1 MIYRFLKVFKTLFS
15 PFLLFALSPLLL
27 FPQSPLP
34 SNWDEIVAA
43 PWYVGN
49 IDNKTAFCYLVPD
62 NPCSGYFF
70 VADKALPEVIPM
82 TLKWKKGDPRSAA
95 FTYHTN
101 KIKIKF
107 SGSVSPDTIAGR
119 IRTSR
124 KSAIHLGISPEI
136 TLFFVKESPSLQIS
150 QSPNLP
156 ISQSPN
162 PQISLPPRYLSPIFK
177 KITFTSDIS
186 YGAAPGYYV
195 SMPLEKDSEYDYQ
208 DIILDA
214 MQNMW
219 VDPGKKALLHI
230 FNRDPVSFAVTDLQ
244 GLKMDIYEPSGD
256 TLRKRPLILLLHG
269 GAFILGDKATE
280 SIQELAGDFAR
291 KGYVVAA
298 INYRIGFNPASK
310 SSLERAAY
318 RAVQDARAALR
329 FLSFN
334 AGKYGIDPDYVLLGG
349 SSAGAITALNT
360 AFMKEDER
368 PESTGGNIWQL
379 QKDLGGLDESGNDIR
394 GSYTIRALV
403 NLWGAVNDT
412 AIIDPGEKIPVLS
425 VHGDADKI
433 VPYGYNYPF
442 MDMDTNMTSNI
453 VSKLYGS
460 FYIDQRLK
468 HLGFETGLVTLHG
481 AGHEPQYEPGKYRSL
496 MDTIMAR
503 ATDFY
508 FRALLRFPDITGPRQ
523 VAMGMSPA
531 SYSVPAQ
538 DDITC
543 YWIADGGKILPGS
556 AKNSAKIVWLAKGQ
570 GTVSVVLLHRNGAN
584 AEVRL
589 PVELP

>member
-1 MIYRFLKVFKTLFS
+1 MKFNFLKSSILLLS
-15 PFLLFALSPLLL
+15 LCPFLLFS
-27 FPQSPLP
+27 QSPLP
-34 SNWDEIVAA
+34 SDWDEIIAS
-43 PWYVGN
+43 PWYMGN
-49 IDNKTAFCYLVPD
+49 ISNKTAFCYLVPD
-62 NPCSGYFF
+62 DPHTGYFF
-70 VADKALPEVIPM
+70 VADKALPEVMPM
-82 TLKWKKGDPRSAA
+82 TVKWKKGVPGSAS
-95 FTYHTN
+95 FVYHSS

-107 SGSVSPDTIAGR
+107 TGSVSPDTIAGR

-124 KSAIHLGISPEI
+124 KSAIRLGISPE
-136 TLFFVKESPSLQIS
+136 LSVFMVKEPPCLYASTLPSLPAS
-150 QSPNLP
+150 TLP
-156 ISQSPN
+156 CP
-162 PQISLPPRYLSPIFK
+162 PASLPPRYLSPIFK
-177 KITFTSDIS
+177 KITFTNDIS

-214 MQNMW
+214 MRNMW

-230 FNRDPVSFAVTDLQ
+230 FNRDPVSYAVTDLQ

-256 TLRKRPLILLLHG
+256 TLRKRPLVLLLHG

-329 FLSFN
+329 FLSAN

-394 GSYTIRALV
+394 GNYTIRALI

-442 MDMDTNMTSNI
+442 MDMDTNITGNI

-460 FYIDQRLK
+460 KYIDQRLE
-468 HLGFETGLVTLHG
+468 HLGFETELVTLHG
-481 AGHEPQYEPGKYRSL
+481 AGHEPQYEPGRYRPV
-496 MDTIMAR
+496 MDTIISR

-508 FRALLRFPDITGPRQ
+508 FRALLQFPDIAGPRQ

-531 SYSVPAQ
+531 TYSVPVQNGMAY
-538 DDITC
+538 
-543 YWIADGGKILPGS
+543 YWKATGGKILPGS
-556 AKNSAKIVWLAKGQ
+556 VNNTAKVVWLAKEQ
-570 GTVSVVLLHRNGAN
+570 GTVSVILLHRNGAN
-584 AEVRL
+584 AEVRM
-589 PVELP
+589 PVELL